1 MAAAEAAS
9 SAVTEAMSALSRMR
23 FTSGSTS
30 NAHSDRPS
38 SGGSGYGYPGSVG
51 GGGGGGSHGG
61 VDAGTAAATLSA
73 LGCGMG
79 NAELAALAG
88 ALQSSVGVGLNVEMG
103 MGMSGEVAAAE
114 AGRGDQAV
122 LVGGF
127 VDRLARRE
135 SGRGTAESAAGAAVG
150 FGGEGGVASGGDG
163 AGQTRAYR
171 GSSLQ
176 SMLQLV
182 NAGALTSDEFLANLA
197 KGGLRSVLRQQ
208 QS

>member
-1 MAAAEAAS
+1 MVAAEAAS

-23 FTSGSTS
+23 FTSTTH
-30 NAHSDRPS
+30 NDRPS

-51 GGGGGGSHGG
+51 GGVSGG

-88 ALQSSVGVGLNVEMG
+88 ALQSSVGVEMG
-103 MGMSGEVAAAE
+103 MGMGTSGGVVAAE

-122 LVGGF
+122 LVGSF
-127 VDRLARRE
+127 IDRLARRD
-135 SGRGTAESAAGAAVG
+135 SARGAADGAEGAAVG
-150 FGGEGGVASGGDG
+150 LGGEAGVADRGE
-163 AGQTRAYR
+163 GQTRAYR